1 MIKNKTRQNF
11 SLNKEV
17 SQKFKK
23 ICDEK
28 YINMSKLIE
37 GFMKKFIEDNS

>member
-11 SLNKEV
+11 SIDKEV
-17 SQKFKK
+17 SEKFKK
-23 ICDEK
+23 ICDKK

>member
-11 SLNKEV
+11 SLNKQV
-17 SQKFKK
+17 SEEFKR

-37 GFMKKFIEDNS
+37 GFMRKFIEDNS